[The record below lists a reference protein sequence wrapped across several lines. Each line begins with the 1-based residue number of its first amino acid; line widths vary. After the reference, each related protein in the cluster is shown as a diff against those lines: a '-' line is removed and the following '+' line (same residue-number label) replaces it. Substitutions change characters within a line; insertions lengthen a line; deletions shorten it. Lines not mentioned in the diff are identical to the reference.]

1 MPPVQLKRIAF
12 QFPRK
17 QPVTRPFFKL
27 LTNLF
32 EGIPSSQHL
41 LDKLLIAPP
50 YPHEALPFMTLEL
63 EDINYPAV
71 MFEME
76 ERLVVKA
83 GAFAV
88 HSSLDAIRTAT
99 LPLTL
104 DPGKRPPVFPLNKFV
119 QLLQGHILRLDHAGV
134 ELPSEVVPRE
144 KFDDLV
150 STVGRVSNLYRYPTG
165 EEWPFIVPASAAEF
179 RSEIQHFARPR
190 APKLE
195 LTYGY
200 VQVPLIHFHIDTDL
214 PREHIEAY
222 FPSQYGTNLPG
233 VTTYRTI
240 YIEHPWPGLLMR
252 IDMTYFTGGALTD
265 WDSGEWLVR
274 QGMRVR

>member
-1 MPPVQLKRIAF
+1 
-12 QFPRK
+12 
-17 QPVTRPFFKL
+17 
-27 LTNLF
+27 
-32 EGIPSSQHL
+32 
-41 LDKLLIAPP
+41 
-50 YPHEALPFMTLEL
+50 MTLEL

-83 GAFAV
+83 EAFAV

-144 KFDDLV
+144 KFDDLI
-150 STVGRVSNLYRYPTG
+150 STLGKVATCTAIP
-165 EEWPFIVPASAAEF
+165 PAKSGPSSCLLRRPSSAA
-179 RSEIQHFARPR
+179 RSSTSPGH

-222 FPSQYGTNLPG
+222 FPRNMAQTCLG
-233 VTTYRTI
+233 
-240 YIEHPWPGLLMR
+240 
-252 IDMTYFTGGALTD
+252 
-265 WDSGEWLVR
+265 
-274 QGMRVR
+274 